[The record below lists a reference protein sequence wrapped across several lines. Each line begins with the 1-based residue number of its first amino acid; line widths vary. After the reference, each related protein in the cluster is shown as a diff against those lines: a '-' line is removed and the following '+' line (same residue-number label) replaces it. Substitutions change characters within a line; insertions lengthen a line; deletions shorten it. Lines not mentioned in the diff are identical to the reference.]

1 MARKHNDDKN
11 RGTFFEIAGVAFASV
26 GSMIF
31 LAWLVASN
39 KIVWGSLK
47 PMLALGAMWKII
59 PTDFNTAQWNSV
71 VVDATRFSKNPTGVL
86 FLDWVGFVN
95 TAAMPLMFLI
105 AMTYFAVLAWLF
117 QRKKE
122 NIFRPFT
129 PAQLLAHTMRVF
141 SGVAPV
147 IKIRKQIVDN
157 KLPQWR
163 IQVTPEEVFLG
174 KHAGG
179 RPMVQGGEFQGD
191 VAEAYFTAI
200 KPERINGMLD
210 SLMLGRQIVDLMKDR
225 GKSKTLVF
233 ADRMSNEGKALF
245 ALWACVAFGGQ
256 EGKKEYTEFSRKLNI
271 SAYGSATGMANLTV
285 IQPLYDKYRTNKEA
299 KALFA
304 VHHWEHTILFALLE
318 IAQRRGRY
326 TTAEVLWLRPTN
338 RVMFFSLNSCGAKTP
353 HVEAASTFNQ
363 YLYERACHAAKRLPI
378 FQDAEGAYHPFICIA
393 QAIEGLKAEYE
404 HWAISTDENDEWWKD
419 EDIWRKQDMA
429 MSNVLREYHAKSAAS
444 TPAAPVPEDSPFDIG
459 QRELQATADAQE
471 QAQFRA
477 AAGVSAS
484 GSDFDF

>member
-1 MARKHNDDKN
+1 MASGHKDDKN
-11 RGTFFEIAGVAFASV
+11 SGTFFEIAGVALASV

-47 PMLALGAMWKII
+47 PALALGSMWKII
-59 PTDFNTAQWNSV
+59 PTEYTISQWNSV
-71 VVDATRFSKNPTGVL
+71 VVDATRFSKNPTDVS

-105 AMTYFAVLAWLF
+105 CLAYLVLLGF
-117 QRKKE
+117 MFKRKKE
-122 NIFRPFT
+122 DIFRAFSPE
-129 PAQLLAHTMRVF
+129 QLLHHTMRVF

-163 IQVTPEEVFLG
+163 TQVTPEEVFLG

-179 RPMVQGGEFQGD
+179 RPMVQSGEFQLD
-191 VAEAYFTAI
+191 VARDYFTGLKA
-200 KPERINGMLD
+200 ERINGMLV
-210 SLMLGRQIVDLMKDR
+210 STMLGRQIVDLVKDR
-225 GKSKTLVF
+225 GNSKSIVF
-233 ADRMSNEGKALF
+233 PDRMSNEGKALF

-256 EGKKEYTEFSRKLNI
+256 EGKKEYTDYCRRLNM
-271 SAYGSATGMANLTV
+271 SAYGSPTGMANLTV
-285 IQPLYDKYRTNKEA
+285 IQPLYDKYRTNKDV

-304 VHHWEHTILFALLE
+304 VHHWEHTVLFALLE

-338 RVMFFSLNSCGAKTP
+338 RVMFFSLNSCGSKTP
-353 HVEAASTFNQ
+353 HAEAASTFNQ
-363 YLYERACHAAKRLPI
+363 FHYERACHAKKRLPL
-378 FQDAEGAYHPFICIA
+378 FQGADGAIHPFICID
-393 QAIEGLKAEYE
+393 QAIEGLKGEYE

-419 EDIWRKQDMA
+419 EDIWKKQDMA
-429 MSNVLREYHAKSAAS
+429 MSNVLREYRAKSAAA
-444 TPAAPVPEDSPFDIG
+444 TPATPPPEDSPFDIA
-459 QRELQATADAQE
+459 QRDAQSAADAQE
-471 QAQFRA
+471 QAQIRA
-477 AAGVSAS
+477 AAGAS
-484 GSDFDF
+484 TGSDFDF

>member
-1 MARKHNDDKN
+1 MARGYQDDKKG
-11 RGTFFEIAGVAFASV
+11 GTFLEIAGVALASV

-47 PMLALGAMWKII
+47 PMLTLGAMWKAVPI
-59 PTDFNTAQWNSV
+59 DFNISQWNRV
-71 VVDATRFSKNPTGVL
+71 VIDATRFSKNPTAVN
-86 FLDWVGFVN
+86 FLDWIGFVN

-105 AMTYFAVLAWLF
+105 AIAYCATLAWLF

-122 NIFRPFT
+122 NIFRAFSPE
-129 PAQLLAHTMRVF
+129 QLLAHTMRVF

-157 KLPQWR
+157 KLPEWR

-179 RPMVQGGEFQGD
+179 RPMVQNGEFQAD
-191 VAEAYFTAI
+191 VANAYFLAV
-200 KPERINGMLD
+200 KKERVNGMLA
-210 SLMLGRQIVDLMKDR
+210 STMLGRQIVDLVKDK
-225 GKSKTLVF
+225 GKSKSIVF
-233 ADRMSNEGKALF
+233 PDRMSNEGKALF
-245 ALWACVAFGGQ
+245 ALWSSVAFGGQ
-256 EGKKEYTEFSRKLNI
+256 NGKKEYTEYCRKLNM
-271 SAYGSATGMANLTV
+271 SAYGSPTGMANLTV
-285 IQPLYDKYRTNKEA
+285 IQPLYDRYRANKEA

-363 YLYERACHAAKRLPI
+363 FQYERACFALKRLPL
-378 FQDAEGAYHPFICIA
+378 FHDADGQIHPFICVN
-393 QAIEGLKAEYE
+393 QAVDGLKGEYE

-419 EDIWRKQDMA
+419 EEIWRKQDMA
-429 MSNVLREYHAKSAAS
+429 MSNVLREYRTKTMAA
-444 TPAAPVPEDSPFDIG
+444 TPAAPAPPDSPFDAG
-459 QRELQATADAQE
+459 QRELQAAADAQE
-471 QAQFRA
+471 QAQLRA
-477 AAGVSAS
+477 AAGSTSA
-484 GSDFDF
+484 SDFDF